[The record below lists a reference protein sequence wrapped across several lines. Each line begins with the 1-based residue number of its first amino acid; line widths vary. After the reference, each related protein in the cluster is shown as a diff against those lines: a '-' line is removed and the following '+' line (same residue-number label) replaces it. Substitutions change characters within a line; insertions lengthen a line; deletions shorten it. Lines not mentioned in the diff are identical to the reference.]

1 LEGEHG
7 NSDVKFLIGHNAG
20 RSAIIAAFIATHIAT
35 MAGLW
40 FGGARL
46 PQFDFN
52 TLNGYL
58 VLGLNYGFAN
68 PAINFVVG
76 GIIHYTSGIIWGVVF
91 ALIVHPAIGRFIKP
105 LAALTPVNNYIKG
118 VLWGIVLW
126 IISSAFWMPLL
137 SGRSSRRLASAS
149 GRSSRA
155 SGTTASRPSSPT
167 CSGTRSTG
175 STWDSSSARRLRE
188 DRERGARLP
197 GSG

>member
-1 LEGEHG
+1 MEGEHG

-118 VLWGIVLW
+118 VLWGLALW
-126 IISSAFWMPLL
+126 IISSAFWAMRATSRAL
-137 SGRSSRRLASAS
+137 SGVYSAGFRTTVFPAARAGATFHATNMRGKFHGTIWPTTPRGSRNV
-149 GRSSRA
+149 
-155 SGTTASRPSSPT
+155 
-167 CSGTRSTG
+167 
-175 STWDSSSARRLRE
+175 
-188 DRERGARLP
+188 
-197 GSG
+197 